1 MEKEEERETKR
12 KKKKTEIWRYTSL
25 EIKVLKE
32 IEKMFKKQ
40 LKIINKVILLLQ
52 LLIIIIIYRKF
63 SKFKEDIMNQIT
75 I

>member
-1 MEKEEERETKR
+1 MEKEGKRETKR

-40 LKIINKVILLLQ
+40 WKIINKVKIL
-52 LLIIIIIYRKF
+52 R
-63 SKFKEDIMNQIT
+63 
-75 I
+75 